1 MWRSLKT
8 IAVALVALTV
18 AGAAMAQQ
26 VKPVTPAQLPNPET
40 LNRESYISW
49 MKTNRGESEKW
60 LGQRWDRYVQV
71 VRVGDIKTDKMKRAF
86 LMTPRDVFAA
96 GNPPVRER
104 GYEHAFLDMG
114 YGVTMS
120 GPHLQ
125 SRMTDVLDVKPG
137 EKVLEIGTGSGTQS
151 GILSYLTDKVYTI
164 EIIAPLAD
172 RTRSVYDKAIAQGY
186 TEFKNINT
194 KQADGYYGWAEQA
207 PFDKIIVTCGID
219 HVPPELLKQLK
230 PGGIIVIPVG
240 PPGAQR
246 VIKMIKQQAQDG
258 TTTMTREDI
267 YGGKI
272 VPFVPF
278 TKLVDG
284 QVKGSHSGNQ

>member
-8 IAVALVALTV
+8 IAVAVVALTV
-18 AGAAMAQQ
+18 AGAAAAQQ
-26 VKPVTPAQLPNPET
+26 IKPVTPAQLPDPLK
-40 LNRESYISW
+40 LNRASYIEW
-49 MKTNRGESEKW
+49 MKANRGESEKW
-60 LGQRWDRYVQV
+60 LGQRWDRYVAA
-71 VRVGDIKTDKMKRAF
+71 VRVGDIKTDKMRRAF
-86 LMTPRDVFAA
+86 LMTPREVFAA

-151 GILSYLTDKVYTI
+151 GILSYLTDKVYSI

-172 RTRSVYDKAIAQGY
+172 RTRGVYNRAIERGY
-186 TEFKNINT
+186 VAFKNINT
-194 KQADGYYGWAEQA
+194 KQADGYYGWQEHA

-219 HVPPELLKQLK
+219 HVPPPLLNQLR

-246 VIKMIKQQAQDG
+246 VIKMIKQQAADG
-258 TTTMTREDI
+258 TLTMTREDI

-284 QVKGSHSGNQ
+284 QIKGSHNR